1 MTKSELIAR
10 LALRNPQVDVKDAE
24 SLVNTIVDAMKNALR
39 NGDRV
44 EIRHFGSFSL
54 SHRKLRAS
62 RNPKSGKKISV
73 PAKSVPHFKAG
84 KTLRQRVDAPENSNI
99 PTIVSMSAGRSGLT
113 EETGA
118 APATV

>member
-24 SLVNTIVDAMKNALR
+24 SLVNTIVEAMKNALR

-54 SHRKLRAS
+54 SHRKLRSS

-84 KTLRQRVDAPENSNI
+84 KTLRQRVDTPENSNS

>member
-1 MTKSELIAR
+1 MPKSELIAR
-10 LALRNPQVDVKDAE
+10 LALRNPQVDAKDAE
-24 SLVNTIVDAMKNALR
+24 SLVNTIIDAMKNALR

-62 RNPKSGKKISV
+62 RNPQSGKKISV

-84 KTLRQRVDAPENSNI
+84 KTLRQRVDTLENSNI
-99 PTIVSMSAGRSGLT
+99 PTIVPMSAGRSGPT
-113 EETGA
+113 EETRA
-118 APATV
+118 AAATV